1 MVQQAIV
8 GCRYQRKLFSS
19 SPLKHSVVSNGENNA
34 FKQAAQKKKNRGRS
48 NKYARK
54 WFPLTDY
61 AGEKRMERQP
71 QQDAK
76 GTYRLDEQNML

>member
-19 SPLKHSVVSNGENNA
+19 SPLKHFVVSNGENNA
-34 FKQAAQKKKNRGRS
+34 FKQAAQKKNKGRS
-48 NKYARK
+48 TKYAQK

-61 AGEKRMERQP
+61 AGK
-71 QQDAK
+71 
-76 GTYRLDEQNML
+76 